1 MKRNTSHTDCDQKI
15 FFIKLNEKEGRFIR
29 EIQFIKN
36 TLIKNSIKIIYS
48 LFHKIQHTR
57 KFGKF

>member
-1 MKRNTSHTDCDQKI
+1 MKRNTSHTDCDQKV

-36 TLIKNSIKIIYS
+36 T
-48 LFHKIQHTR
+48 
-57 KFGKF
+57 